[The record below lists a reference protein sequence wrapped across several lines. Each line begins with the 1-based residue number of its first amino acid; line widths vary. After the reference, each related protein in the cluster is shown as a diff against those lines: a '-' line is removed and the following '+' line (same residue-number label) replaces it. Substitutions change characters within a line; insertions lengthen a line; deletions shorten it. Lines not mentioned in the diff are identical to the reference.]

1 MFCRSFN
8 DLLSCPVQ
16 NSDSIKSHTIAMN
29 KKSNTT
35 PKAIMLLSS
44 HCAFCPSVLDSLSKM
59 IKSGELS
66 SLQVI
71 NLEQSPDAMQEYNV
85 RSVPW
90 VRIGKHELTGSQTIE
105 ALQQRAQWA
114 MDDESAQGDD
124 KEGEPKNLIA
134 DFDFLLSDG
143 QVNKVIDA
151 LHKNE
156 SDFKHI
162 MTLLG
167 DVGSV
172 LSTRIGIG
180 VVFEEFAGQD
190 ILKTLIP
197 GLGEFSKHED
207 SRIRADA
214 FHYLGM
220 TADKSAIPFLE
231 AGKNEK
237 DEEIQEIIA
246 DSLEALND
254 A

>member
-1 MFCRSFN
+1 MNNQSSATS
-8 DLLSCPVQ
+8 LS
-16 NSDSIKSHTIAMN
+16 
-29 KKSNTT
+29 
-35 PKAIMLLSS
+35 PKATMLLSS

-66 SLQVI
+66 SLEVI
-71 NLEQSPDAMQEYNV
+71 NLEQNPDAMQKYNV

-90 VRIGKHELTGSQTIE
+90 VRIGTHELTGSQTLE
-105 ALQQRAQWA
+105 ALQQRVQWA
-114 MDDESAQGDD
+114 MDDE
-124 KEGEPKNLIA
+124 KITEEKGEIKGENTVA

-143 QVNKVIDA
+143 QVNKVVDA
-151 LHKNE
+151 LRKNE
-156 SDFKHI
+156 DDFKHI

-180 VVFEEFAGQD
+180 VVFEEFAGSD

-197 GLGEFSKHED
+197 QLGEFSQHKD

-220 TADKSAIPFLE
+220 TADKSALPFLE
-231 AGKNEK
+231 AGKK
-237 DEEIQEIIA
+237 DSNNANNEEIREIIA
-246 DSLEALND
+246 DSLEELAD

>member
-1 MFCRSFN
+1 
-8 DLLSCPVQ
+8 
-16 NSDSIKSHTIAMN
+16 MN
-29 KKSNTT
+29 KQAKQSPAKNQT
-35 PKAIMLLSS
+35 PEAVMLLSS
-44 HCAFCPSVLDSLSKM
+44 HCAFCPSVLDSLAKM

-66 SLQVI
+66 SLQII
-71 NLEQSPDAMQEYNV
+71 NLEQNPDAMQQYNV

-90 VRIGKHELTGSQTIE
+90 VRIGTHELAGSQTLE

-114 MDDESAQGDD
+114 MDDMNSQDN
-124 KEGEPKNLIA
+124 KSNTIA

-143 QVNKVIDA
+143 QVNKVVDA
-151 LHKNE
+151 VRNNE
-156 SDFKHI
+156 ADFKHI

-180 VVFEEFAGQD
+180 VVFEEFAGSE

-197 GLGEFSKHED
+197 ELGKFSQHED

-220 TADKSAIPFLE
+220 TADKSAIAFLD
-231 AGKNEK
+231 AGKDDHRNK
-237 DEEIQEIIA
+237 DDDEIREIIA
-246 DSLEALND
+246 DSLEALKD
-254 A
+254 L